1 MTNLQFEQYKLKK
14 SRWCAWDSNPG
25 RQYGRHRRIHWAMA
39 APPPPMLCLSMLLIP
54 VLYASLLLS
63 SWCLFMSYAFECCR
77 QGDQIWRNSTTLAN
91 NNKKLAIYL
100 RYIWFLAKFSA
111 YFGTICIILGAFSL
125 LKIAKYWNHNL
136 VIWSHWLWTKKVNLS
151 FARSMFKSMR
161 SWFEIWSPKGQHWR
175 KIKLHFVH
183 KSKKNCV

>member
-1 MTNLQFEQYKLKK
+1 MVCLGLEPRAAGWKAQTNPL
-14 SRWCAWDSNPG
+14 S
-25 RQYGRHRRIHWAMA
+25 YGS
-39 APPPPMLCLSMLLIP
+39 PPPPPILCLSMLLIP

-91 NNKKLAIYL
+91 NNKKLAMYL
-100 RYIWFLAKFSA
+100 RFIWFLAKFSA
-111 YFGTICIILGAFSL
+111 YFGTICMILGAFSL
-125 LKIAKYWNHNL
+125 LKIAKYWNRNL

-151 FARSMFKSMR
+151 FARSMFKSTR
-161 SWFEIWSPKGQHWR
+161 SWFEIWSPKGQHWH

-183 KSKKNCV
+183 KSKKNCVYKLFTLLVRLNFYN